1 MNKVIKINPI
11 DMVAIASR
19 DMKKGEKISEADVNV
34 VLQDD
39 IPMGHKIAVKNIS
52 SGKNIIRYG
61 QVIGHATQD
70 IAAGQWVHVHNV
82 FTNLSDI
89 IEYEY
94 NPVRKE
100 PAKVEGEV
108 PVFSGYRRKDGQVG
122 IRNELWIIPT
132 VFCANGPAE
141 NLTRRINELYPRS
154 SNYDGAY
161 AMTHPNGCSQVG
173 EDLMNTQKILSGLV
187 EHPNAAGILLVGN
200 GCEYNCMEN
209 FLPFL
214 GDYDQQRIKVV
225 NGQEVEDEIEEGLK
239 LLDELYRYAISFERE
254 EVPISELAIAVN
266 CGGSDAFS
274 GITANALV
282 GKITDKVSDYGGTIL
297 MTEVPEMFGAEHLL
311 MNMAADRDVFDG
323 IVSMINDYKR
333 YFMKYGEVIYKNPA
347 PGNIAGGI
355 STLEEKSLGC
365 TQKGGEAIVTDV
377 LKYGERM
384 RRKGFN
390 LISGPGND
398 LVGITAQEAAGC
410 VLTIFTTGRG
420 TPAAF
425 AAPLIRVASN
435 SKMANFKKNW
445 IDYNA
450 GNLLEGKDID
460 EAAGELLELILEV
473 ASGKQTTKSEA
484 NNYRQIGMLRDGI
497 TT

>member
-1 MNKVIKINPI
+1 
-11 DMVAIASR
+11 
-19 DMKKGEKISEADVNV
+19 
-34 VLQDD
+34 
-39 IPMGHKIAVKNIS
+39 
-52 SGKNIIRYG
+52 
-61 QVIGHATQD
+61 
-70 IAAGQWVHVHNV
+70 
-82 FTNLSDI
+82 
-89 IEYEY
+89 
-94 NPVRKE
+94 
-100 PAKVEGEV
+100 
-108 PVFSGYRRKDGQVG
+108 
-122 IRNELWIIPT
+122 
-132 VFCANGPAE
+132 
-141 NLTRRINELYPRS
+141 
-154 SNYDGAY
+154 
-161 AMTHPNGCSQVG
+161 
-173 EDLMNTQKILSGLV
+173 
-187 EHPNAAGILLVGN
+187 
-200 GCEYNCMEN
+200 MES

-214 GDYDQQRIKVV
+214 GDYDQNRIKLV

-239 LLDELYRYAISFERE
+239 LLDELYRYAMGFERE

-282 GKITDKVSDYGGTIL
+282 GKITDRLTNYGGTIL

-311 MNMAADRDVFDG
+311 MNMAADREVFDG
-323 IVSMINDYKR
+323 IVNMINDYKR

-355 STLEEKSLGC
+355 TTLEEKSLGC
-365 TQKGGEAIVTDV
+365 TQKGGEATVTDV
-377 LKYGERM
+377 LKYGERL
-384 RRKGFN
+384 RKKGFN

-425 AAPLIRVASN
+425 AVPLIRVGSN

-445 IDYNA
+445 TDYNA
-450 GNLLEGKDID
+450 GTLLEGKNIE
-460 EAAGELLELILEV
+460 EAADELMELILEV
-473 ASGKQTTKSEA
+473 ASGKKKSNSEA